1 MRTIQPVENL
11 QAAVSVPGSKS
22 YTHRMLIAA
31 ALSSGTC
38 RLRNALASE
47 DTERTRAALEQFGV
61 TLEAHTDGA
70 TVHGR
75 KGRLAA
81 PAAPLELGDS
91 GTSMRFLA
99 ALACLCPGSTML
111 RGSRRMHARP
121 IQDLI
126 DALRQIGFRVRSL
139 NDNGCP
145 PVEVRGGRPEGGS
158 VRLNCRLSSQFLSAL
173 LLIGPYTRR
182 GVDISVEEGPVSR
195 PYVDLTLDTMSR
207 FGVPVE
213 REAYLRFRVQGGQ
226 CYHSGDYAVEP
237 DCSQAG
243 YFWAAAA
250 VAGGSV
256 RVNDIPGGTC
266 QGDVRL
272 VDYLEAMGCRI
283 ERSTEGITVHGGP
296 LRAVE
301 ADMGDLPDAVPT
313 LAVVAAYARGTTRI
327 RNVRHL
333 RQKESDRLEAL
344 VTELRK
350 MKIDARCDAGG
361 LVVVGGRPEGARID
375 TYRDHRMAMSFAVA
389 GLKTPGVAIRDEGCV
404 QKSFPGFWRVFDR
417 LYGEST

>member
-1 MRTIQPVENL
+1 VTIE
-11 QAAVSVPGSKS
+11 
-22 YTHRMLIAA
+22 
-31 ALSSGTC
+31 
-38 RLRNALASE
+38 
-47 DTERTRAALEQFGV
+47 TRGDETV
-61 TLEAHTDGA
+61 
-70 TVHGR
+70 VHGR
-75 KGRLAA
+75 RGRLTA
-81 PAAPLELGDS
+81 PAAPVELGNS
-91 GTSMRFLA
+91 GTSMRLLT
-99 ALACLCPGSTML
+99 ALAGLCPGDIVL
-111 RGSRRMHARP
+111 RGSPRMHVRP

-139 NDNGCP
+139 GGNGCP
-145 PVEVRGGRPEGGS
+145 PVEVRRGRPEGGS
-158 VRLNCRLSSQFLSAL
+158 VRLNCRLSSQFLTAL
-173 LLIGPYTRR
+173 LLIGPYTRK

-195 PYVDLTLDTMSR
+195 PYVDLTIDTMSR

-226 CYHSGDYAVEP
+226 CYRSGEYAVEP

-250 VAGGSV
+250 VTGGSV
-256 RVNDIPGGTC
+256 RVKGIPGGTC

-272 VDYLEAMGCRI
+272 VDYLGAMGCRI
-283 ERSTEGITVHGGP
+283 ERSPEGITVHGGP

-327 RNVRHL
+327 RNVGHL
-333 RQKESDRLEAL
+333 RQKESDRLEA
-344 VTELRK
+344 VVSELRK
-350 MKIDARCDAGG
+350 MKIAARCDAGS

-375 TYRDHRMAMSFAVA
+375 TYQDHRMAMSFALA

-404 QKSFPGFWRVFDR
+404 RKSFPGFWRVFDR
-417 LYGEST
+417 LYGGTI